1 MKKIIPALPDPKL
14 ISDTPHLPP
23 AAVELL
29 NRADCMF
36 VASTHG
42 AEDMDTN
49 FRGGPP
55 GFVRLMSNGPSGSV
69 LVYPEYSGNRLYQT
83 LGNFQMTPL
92 AGYFFPD
99 FDTGNALYV
108 TGTPEILIGKDAADL
123 LPRSNLA
130 VKLTVTSARFVEK
143 SLAFRGIAGPPSPYT
158 PTVRYLATE
167 RVNQVA
173 QFSDDVSVTAT
184 MVAKTILTPSIAR
197 FRFRI
202 SDPSKIGAWAPG
214 QYATFSFQE
223 ELDLGYCHMLDDD
236 PLSLNDDYVRTFTIS
251 SYPGHGLP
259 ADEFEITVRKHG
271 NVTSHIFRTNER
283 AGLEVPLKGFGGG
296 FRLDDQEGDCTIPVI
311 IGGIGITPVIAQLPG
326 ISVSRLHLL
335 WTISM
340 ADVGLVFDTFQRFP
354 QLPGSTTLFLTG
366 PKPKDE
372 QGSRQL
378 DAVILSGARIEYRR
392 MEARDL
398 DTSLGDTWYFCGGP
412 SLKGSAMTWLAG
424 KRVIYE
430 DFTY

>member
-143 SLAFRGIAGPPSPYT
+143 SLAF
-158 PTVRYLATE
+158 
-167 RVNQVA
+167 
-173 QFSDDVSVTAT
+173 
-184 MVAKTILTPSIAR
+184 
-197 FRFRI
+197 
-202 SDPSKIGAWAPG
+202 
-214 QYATFSFQE
+214 
-223 ELDLGYCHMLDDD
+223 
-236 PLSLNDDYVRTFTIS
+236 
-251 SYPGHGLP
+251 
-259 ADEFEITVRKHG
+259 
-271 NVTSHIFRTNER
+271 
-283 AGLEVPLKGFGGG
+283 
-296 FRLDDQEGDCTIPVI
+296 
-311 IGGIGITPVIAQLPG
+311 
-326 ISVSRLHLL
+326 
-335 WTISM
+335 
-340 ADVGLVFDTFQRFP
+340 
-354 QLPGSTTLFLTG
+354 
-366 PKPKDE
+366 
-372 QGSRQL
+372 
-378 DAVILSGARIEYRR
+378 
-392 MEARDL
+392 
-398 DTSLGDTWYFCGGP
+398 
-412 SLKGSAMTWLAG
+412 
-424 KRVIYE
+424 
-430 DFTY
+430 